1 MKPKPFLMKWITISI
16 CVYYLLFC
24 ILDFFLRQSLS
35 PGIDTDILFHFLTIA
50 AVLPAAIWFM
60 INAFAKIIQIQK
72 DIAYTKVK
80 KVVHSALCL
89 CIILLGAWAGFT
101 KGILPALDFFYL
113 QDPQTVILYDAQ
125 LSHSQDFSHFALQ
138 GQDKHKKTRS
148 FKLETTLLMNLPLQK
163 GQITL
168 PGETIQLEYYPFTG
182 FVVSLENISE

>member
-80 KVVHSALCL
+80 KVVHSALCF
-89 CIILLGAWAGFT
+89 CVILLGAWAGFT
-101 KGILPALDFFYL
+101 KGILPAFDFFYL

-125 LSHSQDFSHFALQ
+125 LSHSQDFSRFTIQ
-138 GQDKHKKTRS
+138 GQDKHQKTQN
-148 FKLETTLLMNLPLQK
+148 FKLKSTLLMHLPVQK

-168 PGETIQLEYYPFTG
+168 PGETIQLKYYPFTG

>member
-1 MKPKPFLMKWITISI
+1 MKPKPSLLKRKATFI
-16 CVYYLLFC
+16 CVYYVIFC
-24 ILDFFLRQSLS
+24 IFGFFLRKSL
-35 PGIDTDILFHFLTIA
+35 PQEIDTEILFHFLAIGA
-50 AVLPAAIWFM
+50 ALPVAILF
-60 INAFAKIIQIQK
+60 IVSTFAKIIQIQK

-101 KGILPALDFFYL
+101 KGILPALDLFYL

-125 LSHSQDFSHFALQ
+125 LSHSQDFSRFTIQ

-182 FVVSLENISE
+182 FVVSLENIS

>member
-24 ILDFFLRQSLS
+24 ILIFFLRQSLS

-80 KVVHSALCL
+80 KVFHSSL
-89 CIILLGAWAGFT
+89 CIYA
-101 KGILPALDFFYL
+101 
-113 QDPQTVILYDAQ
+113 
-125 LSHSQDFSHFALQ
+125 
-138 GQDKHKKTRS
+138 
-148 FKLETTLLMNLPLQK
+148 
-163 GQITL
+163 
-168 PGETIQLEYYPFTG
+168 
-182 FVVSLENISE
+182 